1 MMMLMTDDA
10 DIVAQI
16 PEANAA
22 HGVDVRHVPPGRP
35 LASTSAVAADERLA
49 ATDCEKYAYKPQCQ
63 RNGFNYRRDPTTGA
77 LVGSEEMYQFLL
89 TWHLVAHC
97 DLMVGMGLRSYFS
110 DLLFTMMCA
119 IYGSCPARV
128 DIHRPNVLE
137 DDGNWHY
144 ADRRTDPRLA
154 AAAWRALRLPEGLFT
169 NS

>member
-1 MMMLMTDDA
+1 MKLRY
-10 DIVAQI
+10 
-16 PEANAA
+16 E
-22 HGVDVRHVPPGRP
+22 
-35 LASTSAVAADERLA
+35 
-49 ATDCEKYAYKPQCQ
+49 
-63 RNGFNYRRDPTTGA
+63 RRDLKTFCADCSKQAGQQMVGGA
-77 LVGSEEMYQFLL
+77 
-89 TWHLVAHC
+89 
-97 DLMVGMGLRSYFS
+97 LMVGMGLRSYFS

-154 AAAWRALRLPEGLFT
+154 AAAWRALRLSEGLFT